1 MTEEPREGLERNE
14 EYRSMCIVCIPRNKE
29 RALGALT
36 PNFPPQS
43 HSLGA
48 LPARWSC
55 GLVLT
60 LWLL

>member
-36 PNFPPQS
+36 PNFPP
-43 HSLGA
+43 SLTPWELSQPGGA
-48 LPARWSC
+48 V
-55 GLVLT
+55 G
-60 LWLL
+60 